1 MKLITRDTSYAL
13 HALCYLFKESG
24 RLVSVDEL
32 VRELKVPRAFARKI
46 LQKLNK
52 KGILKSYKGSG
63 GGFSLN
69 KKPENI
75 YLLDIMKVFQGPFKL
90 NECVFKKKPCPEIK
104 KCRLKEK
111 LDNIEDYIIDELQSI
126 NLTRMMSGKKL

>member
-13 HALCYLFKESG
+13 HALCYLFKEKE
-24 RLVSVDEL
+24 RIVSVDEL

-52 KGILKSYKGSG
+52 KDILKSYKGSG

-111 LDNIEDYIIDELQSI
+111 LDNIEDSIINELRNV
-126 NLTRMMSGKKL
+126 NLTKMMSGKKL